1 MVKINDPRFDRS
13 SIAMRVLRAKNV
25 YKEIIKNV
33 DRINSKN
40 CISIKKLKLKKCKDM
55 DFYEDFLETPHS
67 IQQELLFLWEEVGA
81 LNDFL
86 NYYEN
91 ENNEEKEKDNEEKDT
106 KVTNHKNIFGP

>member
-13 SIAMRVLRAKNV
+13 SIAMRVLRAKKV
-25 YKEIIKNV
+25 YKQIIKNV
-33 DRINSKN
+33 DKINSKK

-91 ENNEEKEKDNEEKDT
+91 ENINIEEN
-106 KVTNHKNIFGP
+106 NHQHKNIFGP